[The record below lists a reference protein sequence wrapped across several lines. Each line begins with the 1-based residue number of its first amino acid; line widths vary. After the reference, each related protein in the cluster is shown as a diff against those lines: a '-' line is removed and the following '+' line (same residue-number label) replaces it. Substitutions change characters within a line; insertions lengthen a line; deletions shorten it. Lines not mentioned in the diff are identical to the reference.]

1 MNTPPLSPLVLGLMV
16 GGVVLIVAL
25 LLSLWD

>member
-1 MNTPPLSPLVLGLMV
+1 MTTPPLSSLVLGLMV
-16 GGVVLIVAL
+16 GGVIAVIAL